1 MNKELIK
8 TYFKEFN
15 HWLDGGNV
23 QAFYIKDD
31 EPKGITDE
39 ECIEYE
45 GHDNFSHIMQ
55 NSLEPEDVLI
65 IIDDEYVRFRSA
77 LIEGKTVEYLTFRN
91 TWENLKENCIL
102 IDAVPARDLR
112 IKPDE
117 PKFKIGDWVIHN
129 GVVKRVTKAVD
140 GYIDSLDNEVAVIMK
155 EESLELW
162 EPEDE
167 KYFWYKNDLVRFHET
182 QANLG
187 LLLESARGCSY
198 YPAEKNFED
207 YCEPFIGK
215 LPSNLKQDSEIYK
228 SNNKKETNERN

>member
-8 TYFKEFN
+8 TYFEEFN
-15 HWLDGGNV
+15 HWLNGGNV
-23 QAFYIKDD
+23 QVYYKKDD
-31 EPKGITDE
+31 EPKWLTDE

-65 IIDDEYVRFRSA
+65 AIDDSYSIYRKA
-77 LIEGKTVEYLTFRN
+77 IAKGKAVEYLDFKN
-91 TWENLKENCIL
+91 EW
-102 IDAVPARDLR
+102 RDLR
-112 IKPDE
+112 ENCRKLEGVCLSRLRVKPE
-117 PKFKIGDWVIHN
+117 RHKFKTGDWVIHN

-162 EPEDE
+162 EPEDG

-182 QANLG
+182 QTNLG

-207 YCEPFIGK
+207 FCEPFIGN
-215 LPSNLKQDSEIYK
+215 LPTL
-228 SNNKKETNERN
+228 NNK

>member
-8 TYFKEFN
+8 TYFEEFN
-15 HWLDGGNV
+15 HWLNGGNV
-23 QAFYIKDD
+23 QVYYKKDN
-31 EPKGITDE
+31 EPKWLTDE

-65 IIDDEYVRFRSA
+65 IIDDEYIEFRKA
-77 LIEGKTVEYLTFRN
+77 IAKGKAVEYLDFKN
-91 TWENLKENCIL
+91 EW
-102 IDAVPARDLR
+102 RDLR
-112 IKPDE
+112 ENCGKLEGVCLSRLRVKPE
-117 PKFKIGDWVIHN
+117 RHKFKTGDWVIHN
-129 GVVKRVTKAVD
+129 GVVKQVTKAVD
-140 GYIDSLDNEVAVIMK
+140 GYIDSLDNQVAVIMK

-162 EPEDE
+162 EPEDG
-167 KYFWYKNDLVRFHET
+167 KYFWYKNDLVKFHET

-215 LPSNLKQDSEIYK
+215 LPSNLKEDNTSISVE
-228 SNNKKETNERN
+228 

>member
-1 MNKELIK
+1 MKK
-8 TYFKEFN
+8 
-15 HWLDGGNV
+15 
-23 QAFYIKDD
+23 
-31 EPKGITDE
+31 
-39 ECIEYE
+39 
-45 GHDNFSHIMQ
+45 IMK
-55 NSLEPEDVLI
+55 NISLTPTWSSCQSEDIWRIPDKNIYKVLI
-65 IIDDEYVRFRSA
+65 VIDDEYVEFRKA
-77 LIEGKTVEYLTFRN
+77 LAEGKTLQYNFGNFGTNKKDFPDIWKDLDLSIGILADRACP
-91 TWENLKENCIL
+91 ENYR
-102 IDAVPARDLR
+102 V
-112 IKPDE
+112 KPEE
-117 PKFKIGDWVIHN
+117 PRFKVGDWVIHN
-129 GVVKRVTKAVD
+129 GVAKRVTKAVD

-215 LPSNLKQDSEIYK
+215 LPSNLKQDNTSISVK
-228 SNNKKETNERN
+228 

>member
-8 TYFKEFN
+8 TYFEEFK
-15 HWLDGGNV
+15 HWLNGGNV
-23 QAFYIKDD
+23 QVYYKKDD
-31 EPKGITDE
+31 EPKWLTDE

-45 GHDNFSHIMQ
+45 GHDNFNHIMQ

-65 IIDDEYVRFRSA
+65 AIDDYYIKFRKA
-77 LIEGKTVEYLTFRN
+77 MAEGKIVEYLDFKN
-91 TWENLKENCIL
+91 EW
-102 IDAVPARDLR
+102 RDLR
-112 IKPDE
+112 ENCRKLEGVCLSRLRVKPE
-117 PKFKIGDWVIHN
+117 RHKFKTGDWVIHN
-129 GVVKRVTKAVD
+129 GVAKRVTKTID
-140 GYIDSLDNEVAVIMK
+140 GYINSLDNEVAVIMK

-167 KYFWYKNDLVRFHET
+167 KYFWYKNDLVKFHET

-207 YCEPFIGK
+207 YCEPFIGN
-215 LPSNLKQDSEIYK
+215 LPTL
-228 SNNKKETNERN
+228 NNK

>member
-8 TYFKEFN
+8 TYFEEFK
-15 HWLDGGNV
+15 HWLNGGNV
-23 QAFYIKDD
+23 QVYYKKDD
-31 EPKGITDE
+31 EPKWLTDE

-45 GHDNFSHIMQ
+45 GHDNFNHILQ

-65 IIDDEYVRFRSA
+65 IIDDEYIEFREA
-77 LIEGKTVEYLTFRN
+77 IAKGKAVEYLDFKN
-91 TWENLKENCIL
+91 EW
-102 IDAVPARDLR
+102 RDLR
-112 IKPDE
+112 ENCRKLEGVCLSRLRVKPE
-117 PKFKIGDWVIHN
+117 RHKFKTGDWVIHN
-129 GVVKRVTKAVD
+129 GVVKRVTKVVD

-207 YCEPFIGK
+207 YCEPYLGK
-215 LPSNLKQDSEIYK
+215 LPSNLKQDSKNISVE
-228 SNNKKETNERN
+228 

>member
-8 TYFKEFN
+8 NYKNEFE
-15 HWLDGGNV
+15 HWINGGKILSKHTLV
-23 QAFYIKDD
+23 STWSDCQSEDIWRIPDKDIS
-31 EPKGITDE
+31 K
-39 ECIEYE
+39 
-45 GHDNFSHIMQ
+45 
-55 NSLEPEDVLI
+55 VLI
-65 IIDDEYVRFRSA
+65 VIDDEYSVYRKA
-77 LIEGKTVEYLTFRN
+77 LAEGKTIQYRN
-91 TWENLKENCIL
+91 LNISAFKDWQNLENLKFNPNFEH
-102 IDAVPARDLR
+102 R
-112 IKPDE
+112 IKPE
-117 PKFKIGDWVIHN
+117 ESKFKKGDWVIHN

-167 KYFWYKNDLVRFHET
+167 KYFWYKNDLVKIHET

-215 LPSNLKQDSEIYK
+215 LPSNLKQDSKNISVK
-228 SNNKKETNERN
+228 

>member
-1 MNKELIK
+1 MNKKLIK
-8 TYFKEFN
+8 DNKEAFD
-15 HWLDGGNV
+15 HWLNGGKLL
-23 QAFYIKDD
+23 AK
-31 EPKGITDE
+31 
-39 ECIEYE
+39 
-45 GHDNFSHIMQ
+45 HDNKGWI
-55 NSLEPEDVLI
+55 NYYGEDIWTHSAETLI
-65 IIDDEYVRFRSA
+65 VIDDEYSMFRKA
-77 LIEGKTVEYLTFRN
+77 LIEGKNIEVLQQN
-91 TWENLKENCIL
+91 TERWVNINTIIKSIKPELY
-102 IDAVPARDLR
+102 R
-112 IKPDE
+112 IKPEE
-117 PKFKIGDWVIHN
+117 PKFKVGDWVIHN
-129 GVVKRVTKAVD
+129 GKYKRVTKAVD

-215 LPSNLKQDSEIYK
+215 LPSNLKQDSKNISVK
-228 SNNKKETNERN
+228 

>member
-8 TYFKEFN
+8 KYKAEFD
-15 HWLDGGNV
+15 HWLNGGKLL
-23 QAFYIKDD
+23 AK
-31 EPKGITDE
+31 
-39 ECIEYE
+39 
-45 GHDNFSHIMQ
+45 HDNKGWI
-55 NSLEPEDVLI
+55 NYYGEDIWTHSAETLI
-65 IIDDEYVRFRSA
+65 VIDDEYSMFRKA
-77 LIEGKTVEYLTFRN
+77 LIEEENIEVLQQN
-91 TWENLKENCIL
+91 TERWVNIGTIIKSIKPELY
-102 IDAVPARDLR
+102 R
-112 IKPDE
+112 IKPKE
-117 PKFKIGDWVIHN
+117 PKFKTGDWVIHN
-129 GVVKRVTKAVD
+129 GVAKRVTKAVD

-207 YCEPFIGK
+207 YCEPFIGN
-215 LPSNLKQDSEIYK
+215 LPTLI
-228 SNNKKETNERN
+228 NK